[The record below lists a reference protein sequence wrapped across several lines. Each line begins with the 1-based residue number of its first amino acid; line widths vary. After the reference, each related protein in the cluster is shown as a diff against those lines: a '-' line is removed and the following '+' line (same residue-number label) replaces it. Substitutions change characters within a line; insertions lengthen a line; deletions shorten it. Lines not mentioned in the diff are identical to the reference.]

1 MIKKIHKWFIKLNI
15 TNDIDVDK
23 FYIHILKIYFGDY
36 LPGMLKEESV
46 DAD

>member
-1 MIKKIHKWFIKLNI
+1 MILMWISF
-15 TNDIDVDK
+15 TST
-23 FYIHILKIYFGDY
+23 YEIYFGDY